1 MFQVRGKTARVAL
14 MRKSKDSVCV
24 SKKKERKIKNT
35 QSMWK
40 FGSSR
45 ACFGLEIYI

>member
-24 SKKKERKIKNT
+24 SKNKEK
-35 QSMWK
+35 
-40 FGSSR
+40 
-45 ACFGLEIYI
+45 